1 MSGAY
6 NRKGGPRVEKYT
18 KGGSYQVLG
27 LAEVSPIFP
36 NRLEAE
42 KWLRGQLAK
51 TGQTNRPRL
60 RNCLR
65 CQREFMSAHVGNR
78 LCACCRS
85 QGDLGSLAIAAA
97 SSGRVRRVART

>member
-1 MSGAY
+1 MAGAY

-18 KGGSYQVLG
+18 RGGSYQVLG
-27 LAEVSPIFP
+27 LSDVSPIFP
-36 NRLEAE
+36 NRPEAE

-51 TGQTNRPRL
+51 TGEANRPRL

-65 CQREFMSAHVGNR
+65 CQQEFMSTHIGHR
-78 LCACCRS
+78 LCNHCRDCS
-85 QGDLGSLAIAAA
+85 DGGSMAIAAA